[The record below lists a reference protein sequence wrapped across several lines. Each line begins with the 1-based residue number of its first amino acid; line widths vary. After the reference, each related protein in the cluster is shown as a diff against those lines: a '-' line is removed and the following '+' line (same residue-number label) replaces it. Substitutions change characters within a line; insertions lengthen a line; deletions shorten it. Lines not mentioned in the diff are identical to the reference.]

1 MKRISN
7 QLVCLVF
14 LLALT
19 TCSDT
24 GIKPVNLNSNDKLI
38 PTNDAAIKFNGDF
51 LEFAS
56 PKDFDEALASLTN
69 ASPGSVLKWSNH
81 FGLVSMR
88 EIYENAK
95 AEQAKYLDNLIA
107 LYKSYSA
114 DDPRRKVKPTIEQQP
129 LAQQY
134 SHLFK
139 FDTNGLIQGLKEFHF
154 DIAGMLNKDGIVM
167 VGGNIFQYNADN
179 IKIIEGGDKTK
190 IASLNYVTETSK
202 KMNIIVN
209 PVKTKLAKSPSARYG
224 TDQHWCS
231 GSDSESTYYTNCSIS
246 ISLYQVI
253 TYGDEICDCSG
264 SLPDEISPV
273 CNCYYPIIGVSNYT
287 LYTTHMDITQVWAY
301 SLGITV
307 CVQPDLGST
316 ISAQWWEDNGVSHV
330 KTGSSVGYSNT
341 NLTVYDGLEI
351 GIASCHHVYTWADS
365 GIFTVGST
373 GYGGT
378 NYCYENF

>member
-1 MKRISN
+1 MRKIAN
-7 QLVCLVF
+7 QIVFLVF

-19 TCSDT
+19 TCSENS
-24 GIKPVNLNSNDKLI
+24 IKPDNLNLNDKVI
-38 PTNDAAIKFNGDF
+38 PTNDSAIKFNGDF

-69 ASPGSVLKWSNH
+69 ASPASVLKWSNH

-95 AEQAKYLDNLIA
+95 AEQTKYLNNLIA
-107 LYKSYSA
+107 QYKSYSA

-129 LAQQY
+129 LTKQY

-139 FDTNGLIQGLKEFHF
+139 FDTHGLIQGLKEFHF

-209 PVKTKLAKSPSARYG
+209 PVKTKLAKSPSAKYG
-224 TDQHWCS
+224 TNQTWCS
-231 GSDSESTYYTNCSIS
+231 TSDSESTYYTNCSIS
-246 ISLYQVI
+246 ISYYQVT
-253 TYGDEICDCSG
+253 TYGPYTCDCSG
-264 SLPDEISPV
+264 GGVAKAQPI
-273 CNCYYPIIGVSNYT
+273 CNCYYPIAGISNYT
-287 LYTTHMDITQVWAY
+287 LYTTHMDVTKSW
-301 SLGITV
+301 LGLATV

-316 ISAQWWEDNGVSHV
+316 ISAQWWGDNGVSHV

-341 NLTVYDGLEI
+341 DLTVYDGPETS
-351 GIASCHHVYTWADS
+351 IALCQHVYSWADS
-365 GIFTVGST
+365 GIFAIPST
-373 GYGGT
+373 GYGGK
-378 NYCYENF
+378 NYCYQNF